1 MALSDFIVTKEK
13 GIVYE
18 LKSKKPNYTIND
30 LVLEESVLE
39 QFQLCINKV
48 KYYDKLYHDWELSKI
63 DKRPNG
69 VVINFYGP
77 PGTGKTISAEAI
89 ANLFN
94 KNIIEVNYS
103 DIYSEL
109 MGKSSKNLQNIFNI
123 AKQED
128 AVLFFDEADSILSKR
143 SNHSNSSDQD
153 NNLTKS
159 IMLKLLDSHDGIVI
173 FATNYFDN
181 YDPAFFRRILAHIEF
196 KMPDEDTR
204 KQILFHMLSNKVP
217 GRTSLDFNEL
227 SKESNGLTGGE
238 IKNVIIQTL
247 SKVIEIGYLT
257 QSDLIQSIKQTK
269 NSKGIPEEYIV
280 EGEERERIL
289 AQN

>member
-13 GIVYE
+13 GIIYE

-30 LVLEESVLE
+30 LVLEESLLE

-196 KMPDEDTR
+196 KMPDEDAR
-204 KQILFHMLSNKVP
+204 KRILFHMLSNKVP

>member
-1 MALSDFIVTKEK
+1 MTLSEFIVAKEK
-13 GIVYE
+13 GIIYE
-18 LKSKKPNYTIND
+18 LKSKKPSYTIED
-30 LVLEESVLE
+30 LVLEDSLLE

-89 ANLFN
+89 ASLFN

-109 MGKSSKNLQNIFNI
+109 MGKSGKNLQNIFNI

-143 SNHSNSSDQD
+143 SNNSNSSDQD

-159 IMLKLLDSHDGIVI
+159 TMLKLLDSHDGIVI

-196 KMPDEDTR
+196 KIPDRNAR
-204 KQILFHMLSNKVP
+204 KKIFLHMLSNKIP
-217 GRTSLDFNEL
+217 GISSLDFNEL
-227 SKESNGLTGGE
+227 SKESKGLTGGE

-257 QSDLIQSIKQTK
+257 QLDLIQSIKQIK
-269 NSKGIPEEYIV
+269 DSKGIPEEV
-280 EGEERERIL
+280 ECSL
-289 AQN
+289 AQTN